1 MGPIAVVGMDC
12 RFPGAADAPSFWDL
26 LVRGGD
32 AIDEVPEYRWN
43 ARDFYRADGERGFSN
58 TTRGGF
64 IADADAF
71 DNEFFTISPRE
82 AAAMDPQQR
91 LLLQTAWRAVEDAG
105 IAPQRLAGTG
115 AGVFIGIMGNEWAQL
130 STFDYARMTT
140 QAVSGNGYC
149 MTANRISYHLDLK
162 GPSMA
167 VDTACSS
174 SLVAVHLACN
184 ALLAEECDYAL
195 AAGVNI
201 AATPA
206 LSIFYTQAGLSAP
219 DGRCKPFSAD
229 ADGIGRAE
237 GVGVLVL
244 RRLENALADGQR
256 VYAVI
261 RGTAVNQDGRSNGI
275 TAPNR
280 WSQRD
285 VIAAACR
292 RAGVHPYD
300 VDFLEAHGTG
310 TRLGD
315 RIEAN
320 ALGDLHGGRT
330 GKPLPIGSVKGN
342 IGHAEGA
349 SGIAA
354 LIKVALALHHRFVPT
369 SRFAV
374 REDPQLRLPE
384 RGLRLIKAP
393 LRLPAGGSVAGVSSF
408 GLGGTNAHAIL
419 ASAPVATRSAAAAPA
434 NPAETEEGVGTGVF
448 TLTAPSPT
456 GLRTNLLAQ
465 AEAADRHRGPIGGL
479 CYASNEV
486 KTGHRYR
493 YAVPARDAQELAAA
507 LRAAAQDASLLSSG
521 ASRPKNRPTVG
532 FLFGGQGTQFPGMT
546 AGLLRDVPLYR
557 RHLRQV
563 DEALR
568 PFVGRSVLDLIATA
582 DPRIAQARFAQPALF
597 AVGYAQAAAFT
608 ELGVEPAHLLGHS
621 LGEYAAASM
630 AGVFPLE
637 GAARLVAARGVLMD
651 ELPAVGGMLAVR
663 AAEADLTALL
673 DGEPAVVVGA
683 VNGPAET
690 VLSGRRDALDR
701 IAAELACRGVRTRR
715 LEVPHAAH
723 SPLMEPII
731 ERFTAV
737 AEQVGGGVPRMPVY
751 STVRGRLL
759 ENEPMDAGYWVDHL
773 LRPVRFAEAAVRLLA
788 TGRPTVLVEL
798 GAKPVL
804 SPQIQRIGPR
814 RVRTLHPAPSAES
827 GGQALAAVIA
837 ELFRLGV
844 DPSWPALYSTAERA
858 QAHRLAAYKF
868 SDTDRYWDR
877 KPVTAVRLDAGDRLS
892 ADAAEWRGDRAEAHP
907 ARADGRDPDDE
918 VWYTVVAAISQ
929 VGDYAPGRISHRSRF
944 YEDLGFDSLM
954 AMQLKDLIDV
964 RLTPVR
970 ELTTHDLLTNMST
983 VGDLAGYLRAHC
995 ARAAGRAPETR
1006 APEAV

>member
-1 MGPIAVVGMDC
+1 MGPIAIVGMDC
-12 RFPGAADAPSFWDL
+12 RFPGAADPSGFWDL

-184 ALLAEECDYAL
+184 ALLSEECDYAL

-219 DGRCKPFSAD
+219 DGRCKPFSAE

-292 RAGVHPYD
+292 RAGVHPHD

-320 ALGDLHGGRT
+320 ALGDLHGGRA
-330 GKPLPIGSVKGN
+330 GKPLPMGSVKGN

-419 ASAPVATRSAAAAPA
+419 ASAPVPTRPAATPA
-434 NPAETEEGVGTGVF
+434 GAAETEEGVGTGIF

-465 AEAADRHRGPIGGL
+465 AAAADRHRGPIGGL
-479 CYASNEV
+479 CWASNEV

-507 LRAAAQDASLLSSG
+507 LRAAAEDPSLLASG
-521 ASRPKNRPTVG
+521 TARPKNRPCVG

-546 AGLLRDVPLYR
+546 AGLLRDAPLYR

-597 AVGYAQAAAFT
+597 VVGYAQAAVFT

-621 LGEYAAASM
+621 LGEYAAACL

-701 IAAELACRGVRTRR
+701 IAAELASRGVRTRR

-737 AEQVGGGVPRMPVY
+737 AEQVGGGVPRLPVY

-804 SPQIQRIGPR
+804 SPQIQRVGPR
-814 RVRTLHPAPSAES
+814 RVRTLHPVPTAES
-827 GGQALAAVIA
+827 GGRALSAVVA

-844 DPSWPALYSTAERA
+844 DPAWPALYTAAERA
-858 QAHRLAAYKF
+858 QGHRLAAYKF
-868 SDTDRYWDR
+868 SDVDRYWDR
-877 KPVTAVRLDAGDRLS
+877 KPVTAVRLDAGDQLS
-892 ADAAEWRGDRAEAHP
+892 ADAAEWRGDRVEAQSP
-907 ARADGRDPDDE
+907 QAGRDPDDDE
-918 VWYTVVAAISQ
+918 VWYTVVAAICQ

-970 ELTTHDLLTNMST
+970 ELTTHDLLTAMST

-995 ARAAGRAPETR
+995 ARAAGRASENR